1 MSAQRSL
8 RVIINHWSRRLHR
21 WATVATALPLLV
33 VLLSGILLQ
42 LKKEMTWVQPPTL
55 KGAAALEHRDLAVS
69 LDKALAAALSVPQ
82 AAIQGWED
90 IDRLDIRPDRG
101 LIKLQA
107 RNGWEIQ
114 VCLVSG
120 DLLGSAIR
128 RSDLIEALH
137 DGSWFGSVA
146 KLGIFLPSALLV
158 LVLWITGVWLWFM
171 PYVNRWARRSDA
183 S

>member
-55 KGAAALEHRDLAVS
+55 RGAAPLEHRDPAVS

-171 PYVNRWARRSDA
+171 PYVSRWARRSDA

>member
-1 MSAQRSL
+1 MPAERSA
-8 RVIINHWSRRLHR
+8 RVFVNHWSRRLHR

-42 LKKEMTWVQPPTL
+42 LKKEFTWVQPPTL
-55 KGAAALEHRDLAVS
+55 KGSAPLIDREAGVP
-69 LDKALAAALSVPQ
+69 LDRALAAAIAVPQ
-82 AAIQGWED
+82 ASVQGWKD

-107 RNGWEIQ
+107 RNGWEFQ
-114 VCLVSG
+114 VCMVSG

-171 PYVNRWARRSDA
+171 PYVNRWAHKSRA
-183 S
+183 A